1 MSKPRAAAPIPPGE
15 AMPQERQQWI
25 LQRLRSHGRVVAVE
39 LAAEFEVSEDSV
51 RRDLRELAGQGL
63 CKRVYGGALPLPVV
77 ASPLKQRRVEHTG
90 RKQALARKAATLVRQ
105 GQVLLIDAGSTN
117 AAIAAALPEGCGL
130 TVVTNA
136 PDVALALLDR
146 EGFEIQLIGGRVDPR
161 IGGAVGA
168 QAVKE
173 LQRIRADLCFPGAC
187 ALDVEGGLWGFD
199 SEESLLKRTM
209 VEASSETVV
218 VVTSDKLGAVAT
230 HRVAGLAEV
239 QHLVVEHD
247 VDKATRNAYAAHGVA
262 VHRADVAGD

>member
-1 MSKPRAAAPIPPGE
+1 MSKPRAAAPISPGE

-39 LAAEFEVSEDSV
+39 LATEFEVSEDSI
-51 RRDLRELAGQGL
+51 RRDLRELAAQGL
-63 CKRVYGGALPLPVV
+63 CKRVYGGALPLPV
-77 ASPLKQRRVEHTG
+77 ASSPLKQRRVEHTG

-117 AAIAAALPEGCGL
+117 AAIAAALPERCGL

-209 VEASSETVV
+209 VEASGETVV

>member
-39 LAAEFEVSEDSV
+39 LAAEFEVSEDSI
-51 RRDLRELAGQGL
+51 RRDLRELAAQGL
-63 CKRVYGGALPLPVV
+63 CKRVYGGALPVPVAV
-77 ASPLKQRRVEHTG
+77 SPLKQRRVEHIG

-117 AAIAAALPEGCGL
+117 AAIAAALPERCGL

-146 EGFEIQLIGGRVDPR
+146 EGFEVQLIGGRVDPR

-187 ALDVEGGLWGFD
+187 ALDVKGGLWGFD
-199 SEESLLKRTM
+199 SEESLFKRAM
-209 VEASSETVV
+209 VEASGETVV
-218 VVTSDKLGAVAT
+218 VVTSDKLGTVAT

-239 QHLVVEHD
+239 QHLVVERD
-247 VDKATRNAYAAHGVA
+247 VDKATRSAYAARGVA